1 MQFRI
6 ILRLLLVEFARAGIR
21 LLQELYN
28 LIKHLLHVW
37 VQEDLWPDLRAAGG
51 YLHLADVLTL
61 AQALLQEAG
70 GGRGGGRGAGEDE
83 GPPRPSTLHIRDR
96 VAR

>member
-1 MQFRI
+1 MFTRAFSEYCAVQ
-6 ILRLLLVEFARAGIR
+6 LVKPR
-21 LLQELYN
+21 
-28 LIKHLLHVW
+28 LHVW
-37 VQEDLWPDLRAAGG
+37 AQEDLWPDLRAAGG
-51 YLHLADVLTL
+51 HLHLSDVLTL

>member
-1 MQFRI
+1 MQFCI
-6 ILRLLLVEFARAGIR
+6 IFCLLLLVERV
-21 LLQELYN
+21 YN
-28 LIKHLLHVW
+28 LIKHGLHVW
-37 VQEDLWPDLRAAGG
+37 AQEDLWPDLRAAGG
-51 YLHLADVLTL
+51 HLHLADDLTL

-70 GGRGGGRGAGEDE
+70 GRRGGGRGAGEDE